1 MNDMLRSPIVAS
13 TIAAVYEKDGYFF
26 TYDVTSE
33 AEAAELL
40 AEDFDRARRNT
51 DMKRDILYSGVKSE
65 LVKEN
70 RRA

>member
-13 TIAAVYEKDGYFF
+13 TSAAVYEKDGYFF
-26 TYDVTSE
+26 PYDVTSE